1 MPDKRKRSG
10 AAAPRGEPVGASKT
24 ARRGP
29 LPRRSLHE
37 QVVDE
42 LGLRIVRGDF
52 DDGGTLPIEPRLAGE
67 LGISR
72 NVLREAI
79 KVLVSKGL
87 IDVRPKSGM
96 RIRPQV
102 DWNLLDRQ
110 LLTWFDLSGQ
120 RLHHSFDL
128 VEFRLIVEPRAS
140 YLAALRATAAEKR
153 GIEAACTALEACVGH
168 PDLVP
173 ERDIAFHHSILAAS
187 HNVILNHLGLL
198 VSSLMQIQVL
208 MTTDRPGSFE
218 RGLPLHRKVAE
229 AILAG
234 DAARAERLSRQLVQQ
249 PYDDLGKRM
258 RLKPALR
265 LKPGR

>member
-1 MPDKRKRSG
+1 M
-10 AAAPRGEPVGASKT
+10 AVGEGRPAGSAGR
-24 ARRGP
+24 A

-52 DDGGTLPIEPRLAGE
+52 DERGTLPTEPRLAAE

-72 NVLREAI
+72 NVLREAV

-96 RIRPQV
+96 RIRPQT
-102 DWNLLDRQ
+102 DWTLLDRQ
-110 LLTWFDLSGQ
+110 VLNWFDLAGQ

-140 YLAALRATAAEKR
+140 YLAALRATPAEKKA
-153 GIEAACTALEACVGH
+153 IEQACTALEACVGH
-168 PDLVP
+168 PDWVA
-173 ERDIAFHHSILAAS
+173 ERDLVFHHSILAAS

-208 MTTDRPGSFE
+208 VTTDHPGAFE
-218 RGLPLHRKVAE
+218 RGLPLHRQVTE

-234 DAARAERLSRQLVQQ
+234 DPERAEQISRRLVQMPYEDLSR
-249 PYDDLGKRM
+249 RM
-258 RLKPALR
+258 RLKPRQR
-265 LKPGR
+265 LKTSG